1 MSQSTSGRRSLT
13 TENHHSAYDAA
24 NSRLILAETARLIQA
39 IGFAGHHLAVIG
51 GLVPGVLVPVVDPD
65 LPDHVGTQDIDLCL
79 SIALTE
85 GKVGNYDRIERCL
98 KEANFKMACHR
109 DGGRE
114 SWRWVGGKDKTVV
127 VEFFCPAAP
136 ERPVGRLFRPG
147 GVVGGKLSALAL
159 GTGDLIDADMVE
171 REVEVDLPSGG
182 GRVRLPLRVTGPAAY
197 LAAKSDA
204 INRRDK
210 WKDSYDLI
218 WLIQAW
224 PGGTKALACEIHSSA
239 ISDRPEFQR
248 AIDDLGNQFSD
259 IDAIGTRR
267 YAGFLASD
275 ERDLDAD
282 AQIAVGAMQELL
294 AALQA

>member
-1 MSQSTSGRRSLT
+1 MSQSTSGTRSLT

-24 NSRLILAETARLIQA
+24 NSRLILAETASLIQA
-39 IGFAGHHLAVIG
+39 IGLASHHLAVIG
-51 GLVPGVLVPVVDPD
+51 GLVPGILVPVIDPD

-98 KEANFKMACHR
+98 KEANFEMARHR
-109 DGGRE
+109 
-114 SWRWVGGKDKTVV
+114 
-127 VEFFCPAAP
+127 
-136 ERPVGRLFRPG
+136 
-147 GVVGGKLSALAL
+147 
-159 GTGDLIDADMVE
+159 
-171 REVEVDLPSGG
+171 GG

-197 LAAKSDA
+197 FAAKSDA

-210 WKDSYDLI
+210 GKDAYDLI

-224 PGGTKALACEIHSSA
+224 AGGTKALACEVQSSA

-259 IDAIGTRR
+259 IDAIGARR
-267 YAGFLASD
+267 YARFLASD

-282 AQIAVGAMQELL
+282 AQIAVGAMQEFLT
-294 AALQA
+294 ALQV